1 MKRNMS
7 VTDMFIEE
15 YKQLRVPRNAS
26 FEQRVRFD
34 IVKRRSK
41 MESYESFV
49 SKRQKRLPSKELDST
64 FDHLMHDAVRRRNW
78 AKEVEKK
85 KLKGKKEKSVK
96 RLSREEGTRMYEKGI
111 NHLQRK
117 KARCET
123 KATVA
128 IQSKQTRASSVKVM
142 ERMDEDI
149 RSRREKRVAES
160 RAKEEKE
167 KLEVVCLV
175 NGSCRTCLFPI

>member
-1 MKRNMS
+1 
-7 VTDMFIEE
+7 MFIEE

-49 SKRQKRLPSKELDST
+49 SKRQKRLPSKVLDST
-64 FDHLMHDAVRRRNW
+64 FDNLMHDAVRRKNW

-85 KLKGKKEKSVK
+85 KLKSEKEKAVK
-96 RLSREEGTRMYEKGI
+96 RLSREEGTRMYEKGM
-111 NHLQRK
+111 NDLQRK
-117 KARCET
+117 KARCEK
-123 KATVA
+123 KA
-128 IQSKQTRASSVKVM
+128 IPEMQPKQTRASSVKVV

-149 RSRREKRVAES
+149 RSRREKKQAES

-167 KLEVVCLV
+167 KLEVVC
-175 NGSCRTCLFPI
+175 